1 MVNCKIAVLGDF
13 NPAYAT
19 HHALNDSIRQSVDHL
34 DASIQCDWIGT
45 DVFDTKVVFGKGLY
59 SGLWVA
65 PGSPYKDF
73 ENVLDVIHYTRRNAI
88 PTFGNCGGF
97 QHMVI
102 EFARNVCGI
111 READHAET
119 NPDTE
124 SDVIHKLSCSLVG
137 QEETLEILDKDSIL
151 YEIVQSDRFKGRYF
165 CSYGLNPTYREA
177 LESNGLVFT
186 SQTPD
191 GEARS
196 FEIKSHP
203 FFVGTLFQ
211 PALTSSVERPDHLI
225 VEFFRECEAV
235 TNS

>member
-19 HHALNDSIRQSVDHL
+19 HHALNDSIRQCVGQL

-45 DVFDTKVVFGKGLY
+45 DVFDTEVVFGHGMY

-73 ENVLDVIHYTRRNAI
+73 DNVLDVIQYTRRHAI

-102 EFARNVCGI
+102 EFARNVCGL
-111 READHAET
+111 READHTET
-119 NPDTE
+119 NPDTD
-124 SDVIHKLSCSLVG
+124 SPVIYKLSCSLVG
-137 QEETLEILDKDSIL
+137 QEETLEILDRDSVL
-151 YEIVQSDRFKGRYF
+151 YEIVQRDNFIGRYF
-165 CSYGLNPTYREA
+165 CSYGLNPAYREA
-177 LESNGLVFT
+177 LQSHGLVFT

-191 GEARS
+191 GQARS

-211 PALTSSVERPDHLI
+211 PALMSSKENPDQLI